1 MMLHWMM
8 LHDALVSIYVVY
20 TCLPCVTSYSITQHH
35 HESLGV
41 KDVTYHHSGIYI
53 YIRTIIVDTTLR

>member
-1 MMLHWMM
+1 MMKQ
-8 LHDALVSIYVVY
+8 V
-20 TCLPCVTSYSITQHH
+20 SYSITQHH

-53 YIRTIIVDTTLR
+53 RTIIVDTTLR